1 MMWLDESSSEELI
14 HGRVD
19 TTRRMKVWC
28 GYFTTELLIVILFLC
43 NVGDNLESFLN
54 LLMDLSSSL
63 CFIFLICFFSEFS
76 NPNFWFTSRLYVQE

>member
-54 LLMDLSSSL
+54 LLMDFFPLFYL
-63 CFIFLICFFSEFS
+63 LYLFLLLILK
-76 NPNFWFTSRLYVQE
+76 P